1 MNTLSAHTNN
11 EYVLLMTACIEPK
24 NLNRP
29 SFRATPHVRL
39 EDYKKAFEYWLNYP
53 DKRIKAIVFAE
64 NSGYELTKLKE
75 IADRKN
81 IYKRNIEFLQ
91 FEETERLPGV
101 HYGYSD
107 MEIIDHAIYSSKL
120 IISNSIIIKTTGRL
134 YFPKLNKLLDLQD
147 KNQYDFFSDVRDFS
161 FRKFEKHYI
170 VTTLFII
177 KPVFYKQ
184 HLYDIKRE
192 LTENTASHM
201 ETLYFKILRPLRQS
215 NRIQLG
221 FPFLISTIGI
231 GAHSNSDYA
240 SFKKRIEAIG
250 LFILRRILPA
260 S

>member
-1 MNTLSAHTNN
+1 MNARGIHTSC
-11 EYVLLMTACIEPK
+11 EYVLLMTACIKPK
-24 NLNRP
+24 NLNRS
-29 SFRATPHVRL
+29 SFRATPHIRF
-39 EDYKKAFEYWLNYP
+39 EDYKKAFEYWLNYS

-64 NSGYELTKLKE
+64 NSGYELIELKK
-75 IADRKN
+75 IANKKN

-107 MEIIDHAIYSSKL
+107 MEIIDYAIYNSKL
-120 IISNSIIIKTTGRL
+120 ITSNSIIIKTTGRL
-134 YFPKLNKLLDLQD
+134 YFPQLNKLLDLQD
-147 KNQYDFFSDVRDFS
+147 KKQYDFFSDARDFS
-161 FRKFEKHYI
+161 FWKLEKHYV
-170 VTTLFII
+170 VTTLFIM
-177 KPVFYKQ
+177 KTSFYKQ
-184 HLYDIKRE
+184 HLFDIKRE
-192 LTENTASHM
+192 LAENTASHM
-201 ETLYFKILRPLRQS
+201 ETLYFKTLKPLRQS